1 MTDMTTQ
8 ISTAP
13 QEIINRGTLRERLE
27 EPFMRGGQ
35 IGLLLLLSLVF
46 FLPVLGTL
54 LTAVRTIPDITQ
66 NGAWAL
72 PSSYEWGNLG
82 RAFIEMLP
90 YLKASVIITL
100 PSVAGTLLVSMMAGY
115 ALSRM
120 RFQGRI
126 WMFLVIVSLSFVPI
140 HTQLIPVFRLMSDLG
155 LHDTFISQIIV
166 HIMRQIPFAVL
177 IMTNFFNT
185 VPGELREAGRIDGAS
200 EWTIFRRIYV
210 PVARPALSALIVL
223 EFTWIWN
230 DLLWGLVLTQGAGKK
245 PVTVG
250 ILSFEGE
257 YEIAWN
263 MVASGAVVA
272 AIPTLAVFLAFQ
284 KHFIR
289 GMTMGS
295 VKG

>member
-1 MTDMTTQ
+1 MTHTTM
-8 ISTAP
+8 SMAP
-13 QEIINRGTLRERLE
+13 AANMADAPPTFRERFE
-27 EPFMRGGQ
+27 EPVVRGGQ
-35 IGLLLLLSLVF
+35 VLLLLLLAVLF
-46 FLPVLGTL
+46 FLPILGTL
-54 LTAVRTIPDITQ
+54 LTSIRTIPDITQ

-82 RAFIEMLP
+82 TAFVQMLP

-100 PSVAGTLLVSMMAGY
+100 PSVFGTLLVATMAGY

-120 RFQGRI
+120 RFRGRV
-126 WMFLVIVSLSFVPI
+126 WMFLVIVSLSFVPV
-140 HTQLIPVFRLMSDLG
+140 HTQLIPVFRLISDIG
-155 LHDTFISQIIV
+155 LHDTFIAQIIV
-166 HIMRQIPFAVL
+166 HIMRHIPFAVL

-185 VPGELREAGRIDGAS
+185 VPGELREAARIDGAN
-200 EWTIFRRIYV
+200 EWTIFRRIYA
-210 PVARPALSALIVL
+210 PVARPAISALVVL

-230 DLLWGLVLTQGAGKK
+230 DLLWGLVLTQGSGKK

-272 AIPTLAVFLAFQ
+272 AIPTLLVFLIFQ

>member
-120 RFQGRI
+120 RFHGRI

>member
-8 ISTAP
+8 ISAAP
-13 QEIINRGTLRERLE
+13 QELINRGTLRERLE

-35 IGLLLLLSLVF
+35 IGLLLLLALVF

-72 PSSYEWGNLG
+72 PATYEWGNLG

-155 LHDTFISQIIV
+155 LHDTFAAQIIV

-210 PVARPALSALIVL
+210 PVARPALSALVVL